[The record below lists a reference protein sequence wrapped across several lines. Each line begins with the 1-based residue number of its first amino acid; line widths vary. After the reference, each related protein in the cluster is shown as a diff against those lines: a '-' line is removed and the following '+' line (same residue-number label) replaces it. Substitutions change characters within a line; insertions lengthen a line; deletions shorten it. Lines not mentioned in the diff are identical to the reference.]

1 MSIPLRARQTTFRKR
16 NVSDGDHNFQTVNTT
31 ANIMR
36 SLVILASGSGTN
48 ADNIARFF
56 AEGSTVEVKALLTDR
71 ENAPVRE
78 KMEKLGIPVVYFPR
92 KEWREDPAGI
102 ASFIT
107 DNYHP
112 DLVILAGFNSI
123 LREEFVNAFEGKILN
138 IHPSLLPAYG
148 GPGMWG
154 HNVHEAVLQA
164 GEKESGVTVHIV
176 TNEVDGGPIVM
187 QERVP
192 VLEGDTPE
200 TLEAR
205 IHATEYTLYPRAI
218 IEMLRRTK
226 QTVPPPIPPDQ
237 QWAEALGIPHTPE
250 DFTPRQTPPPVPQ
263 SAPLAEAE
271 ETPMSDPRTAS
282 QTGAHPAM
290 QHSQGQPSPAYYQPG
305 HPASP
310 QQIVS
315 GQPVMPPTYMVWAI
329 LSLIFC
335 CFPTGIVAVIM
346 AAQVSSRFYQKD
358 YEGAK
363 RASRNTEIWIIIT
376 FVLGVLI
383 NTLYLPFTL
392 LLEAI

>member
-1 MSIPLRARQTTFRKR
+1 MTRREIQG
-16 NVSDGDHNFQTVNTT
+16 VSNLIINKQPIH
-31 ANIMR
+31 MR

-71 ENAPVRE
+71 ENAPVKE
-78 KMEKLGIPVVYFPR
+78 KMERLGIPVVYFPR
-92 KEWREDPAGI
+92 KEWRDNPGSI
-102 ASFIT
+102 AAFIKE
-107 DNYHP
+107 NYHP
-112 DLVILAGFNSI
+112 DLIVLAGFNSI
-123 LREEFVNAFEGKILN
+123 LKEDFVNSFEGRILN

-154 HNVHEAVLQA
+154 HNVHEAVLKA

-187 QERVP
+187 QESVP
-192 VLEGDTPE
+192 VLDGDTPE
-200 TLEAR
+200 TLETR

-218 IEMLRRTK
+218 IEMLRRLK
-226 QTVPPPIPPDQ
+226 QTVPPPVPPDQ

-250 DFTPRQTPPPVPQ
+250 DFVPRQTPPPVPDTRNVTTEP
-263 SAPLAEAE
+263 SA
-271 ETPMSDPRTAS
+271 
-282 QTGAHPAM
+282 
-290 QHSQGQPSPAYYQPG
+290 QGPVSPA
-305 HPASP
+305 PAQAP
-310 QQIVS
+310 TAEP
-315 GQPVMPPTYMVWAI
+315 PVMPPPYMVWAI
-329 LSLIFC
+329 LSLILC

-358 YEGAK
+358 YEGAR

-376 FVLGVLI
+376 FVLGVLV

-392 LLEAI
+392 LLGA